1 MTMGSV
7 AFQASGAVVGSRAES
22 LRKWG
27 FATPSPCFLE
37 VTLLCSVSKVVP
49 VTPSLQIR
57 AVRHTDHVAT
67 EW

>member
-1 MTMGSV
+1 M
-7 AFQASGAVVGSRAES
+7 GSRAES